1 MPTDRR
7 PLVILK
13 PAPQSRDRIFT
24 PEALRRL
31 RDAFRVVDLEDDP
44 NPDSFT
50 AALPDAFAI
59 IGQPDLRTEV
69 LNAASQLKAIV
80 NVEGNSF
87 QRRLSDRLR
96 QGHPRSR
103 LRWRLLT
110 SSG

>member
-44 NPDSFT
+44 NP
-50 AALPDAFAI
+50 
-59 IGQPDLRTEV
+59 G
-69 LNAASQLKAIV
+69 
-80 NVEGNSF
+80 
-87 QRRLSDRLR
+87 
-96 QGHPRSR
+96 
-103 LRWRLLT
+103 LLHC
-110 SSG
+110 SPA